1 MENQFDERMTFR
13 LLFIAKDKKYF
24 SIPVFDLPLN
34 ARIKSALSRSK
45 ISNLAE
51 LIDFELGLQPYST
64 VNLGDKS
71 QLEIFQLLKKLA
83 TANEVN
89 TVLFGPAK
97 REWARASEQ
106 FFESLDNRERYI
118 LINRFGSNISTLQ
131 KISTDLHITR
141 ERVRQIEKKIS
152 QKYYAELIN
161 KNTNDLLNQ
170 IAIIILKLGLDF
182 SIGKFECEL
191 RRNNL
196 LGEFTHPIIC
206 EYCSPPII
214 SEIETLLCWL
224 TIASNKKNNNN
235 NIDMKVLQS
244 LDIKQLKNSKAFSF
258 GSVKLFEVLTPRTK
272 HQLLRKVLFT
282 GGINL
287 RDACKTL
294 QSDEKTAK
302 EVLEMLN
309 FVFICDDWYSLESF
323 DLNWERIPIK
333 NAAYKML
340 TVIPEIDL
348 EIFSDGIRRYIS
360 RHDVSMA
367 PKKVLAFT
375 LQKLGFTVINDH
387 VSSTFQIP
395 DILSK
400 TEKLFVSFIKEK
412 GNVVSFFEIAETFL
426 ENGFSLPSVGK
437 LTNASPIVEKTGNNL
452 YKIRGSKVTWNEIE
466 AGINRQQKYSLD
478 EILSY
483 CMDGTIHLQTTIN
496 KYAFFTGVLVSTKV
510 KDLNGKW
517 LMIYDQEKL
526 GYAKLDGFYIWG
538 LHDLFSK
545 NNIKTG
551 DRIEL
556 FFDTTNRQMG
566 IIK

>member
-1 MENQFDERMTFR
+1 MENQFDEEMTFK
-13 LLFIAKDKKYF
+13 LLFIAKDKKY
-24 SIPVFDLPLN
+24 SLIPVFDLPLN
-34 ARIKSALSRSK
+34 TRIKSALSRSK
-45 ISNLAE
+45 ISNLAD
-51 LIDFELGLQPYST
+51 LIDFELGLHPHHI
-64 VNLGDKS
+64 VNLGGKS
-71 QLEIFQLLKKLA
+71 QLEIFHLLKKLA
-83 TANEVN
+83 TTNEVDI
-89 TVLFGPAK
+89 VLFGPAK
-97 REWARASEQ
+97 HEWARASEQ
-106 FFESLDNRERYI
+106 FFESLDDRERYI

-152 QKYYAELIN
+152 QKYYAELIS

-170 IAIIILKLGLDF
+170 IAKIILKLGLDF
-182 SIGKFECEL
+182 SIGKFEYEL

-206 EYCSPPII
+206 EYCSPPSI
-214 SEIETLLCWL
+214 SEMETLLCWL
-224 TIASNKKNNNN
+224 TIASNKKSNNK
-235 NIDMKVLQS
+235 IDAKVFQS
-244 LDIKQLKNSKAFSF
+244 LDIKQLKNSKTFSL
-258 GSVKLFEVLTPRTK
+258 GCVKLFEVLTARTK
-272 HQLLRKVLFT
+272 HQVLRKVLFT

-287 RDACKTL
+287 HEACKIL

-309 FVFICDDWYSLESF
+309 FIFVCDDWYSLESF
-323 DLNWERIPIK
+323 DQNWERIPIK

-340 TVIPEIDL
+340 IVVPEIDL
-348 EIFSDGIRRYIS
+348 GIFSDGIRRYVS

-375 LQKLGFTVINDH
+375 LQKLGFTVINDR

-412 GNVVSFFEIAETFL
+412 GNTVSFFEIAEAFL

-437 LTNASPIVEKTGNNL
+437 LTNASPIVEKTGNSL

-466 AGINRQQKYSLD
+466 DGINRQQKYSLD
-478 EILSY
+478 EIVSY

-496 KYAFFTGVLVSTKV
+496 KYAFFTGVLISTKV

-517 LMIYDQEKL
+517 LMIYGQEKL

-538 LHDLFSK
+538 LHNLFSK
-545 NNIKTG
+545 NDIKTG